1 MQPAALQLELDSYD
15 GPFDLLCTLLL
26 RREIAVEDV
35 PLAEIVVTYIERLAE
50 QARVDPDTASEFL
63 LLVAGLMEVKA
74 RELLA
79 QEADLDIEDPAALE
93 AQGDMLARLVRYS
106 MFRRAAEWLGE
117 QGGSERWWR
126 VASRPMRR
134 QTGRYEGPVMDPA
147 LLQRSMT
154 VLLAQP
160 DVDVRHLVGRHASV
174 SEMTGRLLTALR
186 QRRTFLL
193 EDTFEGLNRLDQAV
207 AFIAALEL
215 CKNGHVEL
223 RQEAR
228 FGPIVVSRRETAG
241 GAGEMAADGEAS
253 PVAAG

>member
-1 MQPAALQLELDSYD
+1 MQPAALQLDLDTYD

-26 RREIAVEDV
+26 RREVSVEDV
-35 PLAEIVVTYIERLAE
+35 PLAEIVVAYVERLAE

-63 LLVAGLMEVKA
+63 LLVAGLMEIKA

-79 QEADLDIEDPAALE
+79 QEAELDIEDPASIE
-93 AQGDMLARLVRYS
+93 AQGDMLERLVRYAT
-106 MFRRAAEWLGE
+106 FRKAAEWLGA
-117 QGGSERWWR
+117 QGGRQRWWR
-126 VASRPMRR
+126 VAPPARR
-134 QTGRYEGPVMDPA
+134 RTGQYEGPVMDPA

-174 SEMTGRLLTALR
+174 SEMTGRLLSALR
-186 QRRTFLL
+186 TKRTFSL
-193 EDTFEGLNRLDQAV
+193 EDTFTGLNRLDQAV

-223 RQEAR
+223 QQQDR
-228 FGPIVVSRRETAG
+228 FGPIIVSRREVASETGEQSDSEQSSSPAVAG
-241 GAGEMAADGEAS
+241 
-253 PVAAG
+253 